1 MKRSL
6 IIVLIL
12 SLIFVLSCSK
22 GGNNAKGK
30 VEITFWH
37 ALGGP
42 LGEALTQMVD
52 EFNKT
57 MKLAQDMEE
66 FVLDSGNVKEDDE

>member
-1 MKRSL
+1 MKKVVCVVVDGDFHMEDIQKMERNEVVTVTGTITS
-6 IIVLIL
+6 
-12 SLIFVLSCSK
+12 IFY
-22 GGNNAKGK
+22 G
-30 VEITFWH
+30 
-37 ALGGP
+37 
-42 LGEALTQMVD
+42 VD